1 MLDLIQKA
9 LVKQGL
15 EFVRIDGSK
24 TEKARREAIA
34 RFRGKPNCGILLAT
48 IGSAGVVVPD
58 LAPA

>member
-9 LVKQGL
+9 LIIQGL

-34 RFRGKPNCGILLAT
+34 RFRGDHTCGVLLAT
-48 IGSAGVVVPD
+48 IGSAGVG
-58 LAPA
+58 

>member
-24 TEKARREAIA
+24 TEKARREATT
-34 RFRGKPNCGILLAT
+34 RFRGEPNCGILLAT
-48 IGSAGVVVPD
+48 IGSAGVW
-58 LAPA
+58 